1 MRMTAA
7 PGLPT
12 GRPLVE
18 AGRAAGRQ
26 RRLISIAAC
35 AFLFLSPAA
44 AADFQVSQAYS
55 GSPAQFP
62 VSLQAGD
69 GIAITLSAQMAAGG
83 LDFALLDP
91 DGVEIAGSHDSN
103 ITNGQTGLAEKT
115 VWTSGTYVVEVTG
128 PPGAAGSPLPLAP
141 SI

>member
-1 MRMTAA
+1 MASET
-7 PGLPT
+7 
-12 GRPLVE
+12 
-18 AGRAAGRQ
+18 AAGRTLVEGFLAAG
-26 RRLISIAAC
+26 RKLRLISIAAF
-35 AFLFLSPAA
+35 AFFFIAPTA

-55 GSPAQFP
+55 GSPEQFP
-62 VSLQAGD
+62 ISLQAGD
-69 GIAITLSAQMAAGG
+69 GIAITLSAQMTAGG